1 MIPMKAKPQNSEP
14 TRTATAK
21 TQKIPRKITRDYLRN
36 AGLYYLGRYNATTH
50 KFRSVMMNK
59 ISKSIKHH
67 EAPPLSEAQD
77 WLETVIADFTR
88 LGYLNDISFS
98 QSYIKGMREKGFS
111 SRKMAQKLTEKGIS
125 DHAPASH
132 DIDDLAQ
139 LLRHM
144 KRKRLGPFSSRPV
157 NAEKLLANLARQG
170 FSYTDCQKALS
181 MTVDEITDYLYEL
194 ND

>member
-1 MIPMKAKPQNSEP
+1 MKAKPQNSETTRVP
-14 TRTATAK
+14 TVK

-59 ISKSIKHH
+59 ITKSIKHH
-67 EAPPLSEAQD
+67 ETPALAEATE
-77 WLETVIADFTR
+77 WLDVVIADFTR
-88 LGYLNDISFS
+88 LGYLNDTSFS

-111 SRKMAQKLTEKGIS
+111 SRKMAQKLTEKVIS
-125 DHAPASH
+125 DHAPAGH
-132 DIDDLAQ
+132 EVDDLAQ

-144 KRKRLGPFSSRPV
+144 KRKRLGPFSSKPV
-157 NAEKLLANLARQG
+157 NSDKLLANLARQG

-181 MTVDEITDYLYEL
+181 MSVDEISDYLYHL
-194 ND
+194 DD